1 MTRILLETDHNIRA
15 AAGLIKN
22 SHRTVSLTG
31 AGISTPSGIPDF
43 RSPDVGLWM
52 RFEPMEVASLT
63 SFRHHPEQFYRWL
76 HPLAI
81 RMHLAQPNVA
91 HLALAR
97 LQNAGYITDII
108 TQNIDGLHQQ
118 AGSHNVLEVHG
129 TLETMTCTNCYCQY
143 PASKYIADY
152 IDHYSI
158 PYCEACGSI
167 LKPDVILYDEQLPV
181 QTWMK
186 AEAASRQCELI
197 LVVGTSLEV
206 MPSAQLPYL
215 ALEHGA
221 HVIIINNMETFLD
234 KRADL
239 VIHADV
245 ADVLPRIADEVL
257 NA

>member
-1 MTRILLETDHNIRA
+1 MTRQYPETDHTIRE

-43 RSPDVGLWM
+43 RSPEAGLWN
-52 RFEPMEVASLT
+52 RYEPMEVASLT

-81 RMHLAQPNVA
+81 RMRSARPNPA
-91 HLALAR
+91 HLAMAA
-97 LQNAGYITDII
+97 LQNAGYITVII
-108 TQNIDGLHQQ
+108 TQNIDGLHQH
-118 AGSHNVLEVHG
+118 AGAHDVLEVHG
-129 TLETMTCTNCYCQY
+129 TLETMTCTNCYHQY
-143 PASKYIADY
+143 PASKYIEDY
-152 IDHYSI
+152 INDCSI

-167 LKPDVILYDEQLPV
+167 LKPDVILYDEQLPF

-186 AEAASRQCELI
+186 AEAATRHCDVI

-206 MPSAQLPYL
+206 MPSAQLPNL

-221 HVIIINNMETFLD
+221 HLIIVNHTETYLD
-234 KRADL
+234 TRADV

-245 ADVLPRIADEVL
+245 ADVLPRIAEEVL

>member
-1 MTRILLETDHNIRA
+1 MTRQFPETDHTIRD

-22 SHRTVSLTG
+22 SHHTVSLTG

-43 RSPDVGLWM
+43 RSPESGLWN
-52 RFEPMEVASLT
+52 RYEPMEVASLT
-63 SFRHHPEQFYRWL
+63 SFRHHPEEFYRWL

-81 RMHLAQPNVA
+81 RMHSAQPNPA
-91 HLALAR
+91 HLAMAT
-97 LQNAGYITDII
+97 LQNAGYITVII
-108 TQNIDGLHQQ
+108 TQNIDGLHQH
-118 AGSHNVLEVHG
+118 AGSHDVLEVHG
-129 TLETMTCTNCYCQY
+129 TLETMTCTNCYHQY
-143 PASKYIADY
+143 PASKYIGDY
-152 IDHYSI
+152 INYCSI

-167 LKPDVILYDEQLPV
+167 LKPDVILYDEQLPF
-181 QTWMK
+181 QTWTK
-186 AEAASRQCELI
+186 AEAASRQCDLI

-221 HVIIINNMETFLD
+221 HLIIVNHTETYLD
-234 KRADL
+234 TRADV
-239 VIHADV
+239 VIHDDV